1 MGWNANV
8 PLWLSFDLLSGFTSV
23 YCYRRSQRGKV
34 MDTTC
39 TTLWSHSKVHL
50 FLQIHLIPDNRGQW
64 KGMVAG
70 GRMDWLQMWSPSK
83 RVRNVDLL
91 AFHPCLLTG
100 GWGDKPCYPR
110 TRLTR
115 GGTAVT
121 YINMQTIYCISFL
134 PEIIQIITELF
145 TKTFRKIQVSPIPG
159 EMELTSITFSFNEKN
174 LIN

>member
-83 RVRNVDLL
+83 RVTNVDLL

-115 GGTAVT
+115 GGTASQCVV
-121 YINMQTIYCISFL
+121 IYCKGAL
-134 PEIIQIITELF
+134 TAV
-145 TKTFRKIQVSPIPG
+145 TAASPWWPDG
-159 EMELTSITFSFNEKN
+159 D
-174 LIN
+174 